1 MYTENYTEEMK
12 CIEIIESHD
21 SVNRMV
27 RTNILGFKHRHQAID
42 LYGLKVKLQRAYG
55 GCLGASSR

>member
-1 MYTENYTEEMK
+1 MHTENYTEEMK

-27 RTNILGFKHRHQAID
+27 RTNILGFID
-42 LYGLKVKLQRAYG
+42 ICNKDNNFVTQSRATQICVYG
-55 GCLGASSR
+55 

>member
-1 MYTENYTEEMK
+1 MHTENYTEEMK

-27 RTNILGFKHRHQAID
+27 RTNILDSSID
-42 LYGLKVKLQRAYG
+42 IILTYET
-55 GCLGASSR
+55 CGANKQLSYRGHMVDA

>member
-1 MYTENYTEEMK
+1 MHTENYTEEMK

-27 RTNILGFKHRHQAID
+27 RTNILGFKHRHHITYET
-42 LYGLKVKLQRAYG
+42 YGITN
-55 GCLGASSR
+55 S

>member
-1 MYTENYTEEMK
+1 MHTENYTEEMK

-27 RTNILGFKHRHQAID
+27 RTNILGFKHRHHI
-42 LYGLKVKLQRAYG
+42 YMNRWHNK
-55 GCLGASSR
+55 

>member
-1 MYTENYTEEMK
+1 MHTENYTEEMK

-27 RTNILGFKHRHQAID
+27 RTNILGFKEQASID
-42 LYGLKVKLQRAYG
+42 IIAI
-55 GCLGASSR
+55 

>member
-1 MYTENYTEEMK
+1 MHTENYTEEMK

-27 RTNILGFKHRHQAID
+27 RTNILGFKHRHHIYMKPMAN
-42 LYGLKVKLQRAYG
+42 
-55 GCLGASSR
+55 